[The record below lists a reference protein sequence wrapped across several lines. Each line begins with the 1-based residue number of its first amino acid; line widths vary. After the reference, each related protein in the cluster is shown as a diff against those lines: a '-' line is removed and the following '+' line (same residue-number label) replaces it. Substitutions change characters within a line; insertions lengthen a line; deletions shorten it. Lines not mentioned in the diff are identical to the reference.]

1 LSIPVWDQITGNVFI
16 RNFDQG
22 IMDTLGATADPNAFN
37 IVNGQKIPDPC
48 YKLDVNG
55 QEVSV
60 YFSQPEPVFQKKLF
74 PFITVNRDDMSPAM
88 SRWHGPGQL
97 EHKVGVSGVVVLPNG
112 TSGYAASSMKYQAYP
127 YDITYTISVWDR
139 YEVTAQTILSKV
151 LRALPPIGR
160 ILVKDSL
167 NLLRTYEYYS
177 EGGIANLQEVIDPVT
192 RARGYAITLRIE
204 AELDLLESITGN
216 AVTGLDLSLHVKKDS

>member
-1 LSIPVWDQITGNVFI
+1 MAIKVWDQITGNVFI

-22 IMDTLGATADPNAFN
+22 IVETLGAEADPNAFHM
-37 IVNGQKIPDPC
+37 VNGQKIPDPC
-48 YKLDVNG
+48 YKLDVDG
-55 QEVSV
+55 KEISV
-60 YFSQPEPVFQKKLF
+60 YFSQPEPVFQKKVF
-74 PFITVNRDDMSPAM
+74 PFITINRDDMTPAM

-97 EHKVGVSGVVVLPNG
+97 EHKVGASGVVVLPNG
-112 TSGYAASSMKYQAYP
+112 VSGYASSSMKYQAYP

-139 YEVTAQTILSKV
+139 YESTVQTILAKV

-177 EGGIANLQEVIDPVT
+177 EGSIANLQEVIDAAT
-192 RARGYAITLRIE
+192 RARGYAITIRIE
-204 AELDLLESITGN
+204 AELDLLDSITTN
-216 AVTGLDLSLHVKKDS
+216 AVTGIDLSLYVKKDS